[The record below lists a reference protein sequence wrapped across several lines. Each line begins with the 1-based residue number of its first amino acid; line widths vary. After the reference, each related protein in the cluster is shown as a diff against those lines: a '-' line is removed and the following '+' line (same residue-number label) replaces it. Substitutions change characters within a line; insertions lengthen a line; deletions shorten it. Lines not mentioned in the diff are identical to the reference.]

1 MAPVRSTGPSS
12 IGTLKRFISD
22 KNRSMVMSI
31 IMQRSIEPC
40 VGYTHWR
47 RNSWEYVQLIR
58 RSISC
63 FSNGFLILIFIGVV
77 FYFKV
82 PQKVSQSLDESI
94 KKIKEEIDN
103 AEKLKDEAKNIL
115 GEYESKVGKSKEE
128 IKNLIHKAEKQAEAN
143 IIKTNEEFHNIVENR
158 KKAAEEKIKQMK
170 TQAIKDVKNSSVDIA
185 IRSIEKIIKNSID
198 KKKLDKIY
206 ISSIDE
212 AKKILKNKSI

>member
-1 MAPVRSTGPSS
+1 MNIDATFWVAVS
-12 IGTLKRFISD
+12 
-22 KNRSMVMSI
+22 
-31 IMQRSIEPC
+31 
-40 VGYTHWR
+40 
-47 RNSWEYVQLIR
+47 
-58 RSISC
+58 
-63 FSNGFLILIFIGVV
+63 FLIFVGLL
-77 FYFKV
+77 FYLKV
-82 PQKVSQSLDESI
+82 PQKIGQSLDESI

-115 GEYESKVGKSKEE
+115 SEYESKVDKSKEE

-185 IRSIEKIIKNSID
+185 IRSVEKIIKNSID

>member
-1 MAPVRSTGPSS
+1 MNIDATFWVAVS
-12 IGTLKRFISD
+12 
-22 KNRSMVMSI
+22 
-31 IMQRSIEPC
+31 
-40 VGYTHWR
+40 
-47 RNSWEYVQLIR
+47 
-58 RSISC
+58 
-63 FSNGFLILIFIGVV
+63 FLIFVGLIF
-77 FYFKV
+77 YLKV
-82 PQKVSQSLDESI
+82 PQKIGQSLDESI

-115 GEYESKVGKSKEE
+115 SEYESKVGKSKEE

-185 IRSIEKIIKNSID
+185 IRSVEKIIKNSID